1 MITNED
7 NFILS
12 RIVETG
18 NFFKFQ
24 GKEWESQI
32 KCFARLTDGSPQ
44 KCHKLLELLAE
55 VNPLEDRTSRRIYN
69 TYLEL
74 MLFMADKCDC
84 PEERNT

>member
-24 GKEWESQI
+24 GEEWESQI
-32 KCFARLTDGSPQ
+32 KCFSKLADGNPK
-44 KCHKLLELLAE
+44 KCQKLLELLAD
-55 VNPLEDRTSRRIYN
+55 VDPLEDRIARKIYN

-74 MLFMADKCDC
+74 MLFMTDKCNC

>member
-24 GKEWESQI
+24 GEEWENQI
-32 KCFARLTDGSPQ
+32 KCFAKLTSGNSK
-44 KCHKLLELLAE
+44 KCQEMLELLAD
-55 VNPLEDRTSRRIYN
+55 VDPLEDKVARRIYN
-69 TYLEL
+69 TY
-74 MLFMADKCDC
+74 
-84 PEERNT
+84 

>member
-1 MITNED
+1 MISNED

-12 RIVETG
+12 LIVETG

-24 GKEWESQI
+24 GKEWENQI
-32 KCFARLTDGSPQ
+32 KCFSKLTGGNPKKCQ
-44 KCHKLLELLAE
+44 KMLELLAD
-55 VNPLEDRTSRRIYN
+55 VNPLEDRISRRIYN

-74 MLFMADKCDC
+74 MLFMADKCYC